1 MKNAEGK
8 KEAPAEGAEG
18 ADRLLTTGQNRSFLN
33 SNTYLVLLKRVKL
46 SFNGIV
52 LISNKR

>member
-8 KEAPAEGAEG
+8 KEEPAEGAEG